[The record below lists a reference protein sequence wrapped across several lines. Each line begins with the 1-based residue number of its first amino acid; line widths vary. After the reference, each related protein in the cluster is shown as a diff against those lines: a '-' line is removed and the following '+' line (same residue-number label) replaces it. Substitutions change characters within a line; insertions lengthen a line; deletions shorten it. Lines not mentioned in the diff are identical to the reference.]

1 MTMPMSTPCLFP
13 TSPTSLFRTMAAKD
27 SQAAISSLCR
37 QCTLCC
43 TGVLFVDVQLQ
54 HSREVDFLEE
64 RGVDLA
70 WDQKEA
76 YLDQPCDCLGEQG
89 CCRIYEHRPS
99 MCEAFEC
106 SLLTSYLGGTV
117 SLSDCQ
123 TQVQRAHA
131 MIAEIESLLQA
142 LGQDDRSI
150 PLFYRIEEVLAQPWD
165 LAEPALIQK
174 QREKL
179 FEGSG
184 ALSAFLEEHFLEK
197 GPSVS

>member
-1 MTMPMSTPCLFP
+1 
-13 TSPTSLFRTMAAKD
+13 MAVQD
-27 SQAAISSLCR
+27 SQATISTLCR

-70 WDQKEA
+70 WDQEEA

-89 CCRIYEHRPS
+89 CCHIYENRPS
-99 MCEAFEC
+99 MCAAFEC
-106 SLLTSYLGGTV
+106 SLLKSYLGGV
-117 SLSDCQ
+117 RSLSDCQ
-123 TQVQRAHA
+123 AQVQRAHA
-131 MIAEIESLLQA
+131 MVAKIESLMQA
-142 LGQDDRSI
+142 LGNDDRST

-165 LAEPALIQK
+165 LAEPAMIQK

-184 ALSAFLEEHFLEK
+184 ALSAFLEKHFLEK
-197 GPSVS
+197 DKSVF

>member
-1 MTMPMSTPCLFP
+1 MTMPTPCLFL
-13 TSPTSLFRTMAAKD
+13 TSPTSLFRSMAAQD
-27 SQAAISSLCR
+27 PQAAVSTLCR

-64 RGVDLA
+64 RGVHLA

-76 YLDQPCDCLGEQG
+76 YLDQPCVCLGEQG

-99 MCEAFEC
+99 ICSAFEC

-123 TQVQRAHA
+123 NQVERAHA

-165 LAEPALIQK
+165 LAEPAMIQK

-197 GPSVS
+197 G

>member
-1 MTMPMSTPCLFP
+1 
-13 TSPTSLFRTMAAKD
+13 MAAND
-27 SQAAISSLCR
+27 SQAAISTLCR

-54 HSREVDFLEE
+54 HSREIDFLEE

-76 YLDQPCDCLGEQG
+76 YLDQPCVCLGEQG

-99 MCEAFEC
+99 MCVAFEC
-106 SLLTSYLGGTV
+106 SLLAFYLGGTR

-131 MIAEIESLLQA
+131 MIAEIESLLQT

-184 ALSAFLEEHFLEK
+184 ALSAFLEEHFLEQ
-197 GPSVS
+197 GQSVP

>member
-1 MTMPMSTPCLFP
+1 MTMPTPCLFL
-13 TSPTSLFRTMAAKD
+13 TSPTSLFRSMAAQD
-27 SQAAISSLCR
+27 PQAAVSTLCR

-64 RGVDLA
+64 RGVHLA

-76 YLDQPCDCLGEQG
+76 YLDQPCVCLGEQG
-89 CCRIYEHRPS
+89 RCRIYEHRPS
-99 MCEAFEC
+99 ICSAFEC

-123 TQVQRAHA
+123 NQVERAHA

-165 LAEPALIQK
+165 LAEPAMIQK

-197 GPSVS
+197 G

>member
-1 MTMPMSTPCLFP
+1 MTMPTPCLFL
-13 TSPTSLFRTMAAKD
+13 TFPTSLFRSMAAQD
-27 SQAAISSLCR
+27 PQAAVSTLCR

-64 RGVDLA
+64 RGVHLA

-76 YLDQPCDCLGEQG
+76 YLDQPCVCLGEQG
-89 CCRIYEHRPS
+89 CCRIYEHRPYICS
-99 MCEAFEC
+99 AFEC

-197 GPSVS
+197 G

>member
-1 MTMPMSTPCLFP
+1 MSMPTPCLFL
-13 TSPTSLFRTMAAKD
+13 TSPTSLFRSMAAQD
-27 SQAAISSLCR
+27 PQAAVSTLCR

-64 RGVDLA
+64 RGVHLA

-76 YLDQPCDCLGEQG
+76 YLDQPCVCLGEQG

-99 MCEAFEC
+99 ICSAFEC

-165 LAEPALIQK
+165 LAEPALNQK

-179 FEGSG
+179 FEGSV
-184 ALSAFLEEHFLEK
+184 ALSAF
-197 GPSVS
+197 